1 MTASSARR
9 SGSRDEAP
17 GPRYLVVTMTDALQ
31 QVRPE
36 SGRTVAVHRGAPS
49 YPASPPFHPSERFPE
64 YGDGPLATEPNAAYA
79 AVREALR
86 LLGLDA
92 ARHGTAGWN
101 PLGTLVRPGDTVV
114 LKPNL
119 ISQWHR
125 VRHAEWVQVITHGS
139 VIRAVL
145 DYVLLALAGRGRVVI
160 CDGPQT
166 DSDFGEIVR
175 RTGLDAVAAWGGR
188 GGVDVQLLD
197 LRRDRW
203 YQEGDITHRREPLP
217 GDPAG
222 YTTVELGADSEF
234 ADYALS
240 GRFYGADYDIAETA
254 RFHNRERHAYVLC
267 RTVMDADVV
276 INIPKLKTHKKTG
289 ITVSLKNLVGIN
301 GYRNCLPHHTLG
313 TPDQRGDE
321 FPTSDLANRVQSGGI
336 IAFKR
341 LLARLGGGGA
351 WARAVKRVGRAVFG
365 DTQQVVR
372 SGNWHGNDTT
382 WRMVLDLN
390 RCLFHFDG
398 TGARRQRPL
407 RYLSVVDGLIA
418 GDGNGPEAPDPVE
431 AGLVVAGHNPL
442 AVDTVCATLMGF
454 DWRRLRMLA
463 RGWTMR
469 ALGVADFGPDD
480 VRIAA
485 SSAAW
490 SGTLASLQSADTLH
504 FRPHFGWRGAVELR
518 GEARSA

>member
-1 MTASSARR
+1 MT
-9 SGSRDEAP
+9 
-17 GPRYLVVTMTDALQ
+17 
-31 QVRPE
+31 PE
-36 SGRTVAVHRGAPS
+36 PIQPIPAQLARTVAVHRGPARYPS
-49 YPASPPFHPSERFPE
+49 TPPFHPDAPYPE
-64 YGDGPLATEPNAAYA
+64 YRGGTVSTEPNAAYA
-79 AVREALR
+79 AVRESFR

-92 ARHGTAGWN
+92 ARFGTAGWN
-101 PLGTLVRPGDTVV
+101 PLGALVRPGDTVV

-139 VIRAVL
+139 VTRAVL
-145 DYVLLALAGRGRVVI
+145 DYVLLALDGRGRVVI

-175 RTGLDAVAAWGGR
+175 RSGLDAVAAWGRASGT
-188 GGVDVQLLD
+188 DVQLLD

-240 GRFYGADYDIAETA
+240 GRFYGADYDMAETA
-254 RFHNRERHAYVLC
+254 RFHNRDRHAYVVC

-276 INIPKLKTHKKTG
+276 INLPKLKTHKKTG

-418 GDGNGPEAPDPVE
+418 GDGNGPEAPDAVE
-431 AGLVVAGHNPL
+431 AGLVVAGLNPL

-469 ALGVADFGPDD
+469 TLGVADFGPEA
-480 VRIAA
+480 VHVV
-485 SSAAW
+485 SSATEW
-490 SGTLASLQSADTLH
+490 SGTVEALQGAVTLR

-518 GEARSA
+518 AEARSA